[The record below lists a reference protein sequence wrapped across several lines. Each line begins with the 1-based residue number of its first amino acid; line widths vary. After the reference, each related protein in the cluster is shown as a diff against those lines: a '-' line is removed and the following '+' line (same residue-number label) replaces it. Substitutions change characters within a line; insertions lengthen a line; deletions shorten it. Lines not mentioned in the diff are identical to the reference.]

1 MIIFDTKE
9 DEDAYYAK
17 LEKQQ
22 EKASAPPP
30 APRRIVYHCAHP
42 TYPHVGKVR
51 SLKDVQAQQKPK
63 EWIVDEFGVSGA
75 CGSSGC

>member
-30 APRRIVYHCAHP
+30 APRQVVYHSAHP